1 MSDTA
6 QMPPGPGAA
15 PELGN
20 PGETCR
26 ACGAELAPDQ
36 RYCLNCGSRRAD
48 PRVDYQHLLAGN
60 SNGAAPGGAPATAAG
75 AAGGAAAGAAAG
87 NPTAASSGETRAV
100 SPLGA
105 AVAVG
110 LLLIAVLLGAVIGK
124 GNGAGDQAPVLV
136 GAAQQAGGTSVSA
149 ELTDEWGGEDGWTI
163 QISATPKDGADTAQL
178 TQVKTDA
185 QAKGA
190 SETGII
196 DSDMYASLEP
206 GQWVVFAGR
215 YSSKAEAT
223 KALDSLKGDFPDAK
237 VIEVSADAGAGADSG
252 GGSGSSDSKATNPAL
267 GGLENTSPEDYSK
280 KSKKLPD
287 TVGTGGDAP
296 PEDNKAPGGGS
307 GGTTIK

>member
-1 MSDTA
+1 MSDTM
-6 QMPPGPGAA
+6 QMPPTPGAA
-15 PELGN
+15 PNLGD

-26 ACGAELAPDQ
+26 GCGAELAPDQ
-36 RYCLNCGSRRAD
+36 RYCVNCGARRAD
-48 PRVDYQHLLAGN
+48 PRVDYQHLLAGTN
-60 SNGAAPGGAPATAAG
+60 GNDPHEAAPAGAA
-75 AAGGAAAGAAAG
+75 AAGGAAVAGGAAAAG
-87 NPTAASSGETRAV
+87 TTGETRAI

-136 GAAQQAGGTSVSA
+136 GSAQQAGGANVSA
-149 ELTDEWGGEDGWTI
+149 QLTDEWGGEDGWTI
-163 QISATPKDGADTAQL
+163 QISATAKDGADSAQL
-178 TQVKTDA
+178 TQAKTDA

-215 YSSKAEAT
+215 YTSKAEAT
-223 KALDSLKGDFPDAK
+223 EALDSLKADFPDAK
-237 VIEVSADAGAGADSG
+237 VIEVSTDAAAGKASGDGSGDAG
-252 GGSGSSDSKATNPAL
+252 SKATNPAL
-267 GGLENTSPEDYSK
+267 SDLESTSPEDYSK

-287 TVGTGGDAP
+287 TVGTGGEAP
-296 PEDNKAPGGGS
+296 PKDNKAPGGGS